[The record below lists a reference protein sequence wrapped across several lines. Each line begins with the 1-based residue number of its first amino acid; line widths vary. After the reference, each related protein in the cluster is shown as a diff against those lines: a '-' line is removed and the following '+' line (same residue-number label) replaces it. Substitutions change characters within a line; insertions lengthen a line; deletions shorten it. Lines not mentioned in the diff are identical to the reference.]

1 MNAPV
6 QLDLF
11 EKMDDLTLLKKEVEE
26 IRIRGDNV
34 RRGLFARH
42 NDLAKLF
49 IEQQEQIDYLKKIM
63 CLK

>member
-11 EKMDDLTLLKKEVEE
+11 EKIDDLTLLKKEIEE

-49 IEQQEQIDYLKKIM
+49 IEQQEQIDSLKKIIS
-63 CLK
+63 LK